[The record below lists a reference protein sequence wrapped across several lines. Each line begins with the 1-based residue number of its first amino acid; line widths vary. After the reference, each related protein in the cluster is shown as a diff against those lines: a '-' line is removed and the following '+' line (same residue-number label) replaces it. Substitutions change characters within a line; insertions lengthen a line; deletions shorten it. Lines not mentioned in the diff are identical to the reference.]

1 MSIIGVELFFVLSGF
16 VLAPQILKLETNPNK
31 FLKIFLFRRWIR
43 TIPPYIVALICAA
56 IVFGFGDEL
65 NFLKFLTYTQNII
78 ADNSITNFFPVAWS
92 LSIEEW
98 FYVYLPITIL
108 LCSKLRRTSF
118 KLNVLVICVTTIIV
132 LNTIRIFYSVDVEN
146 WGEDIRRSVVF
157 RIDSLCFGV
166 VAYLFK
172 DKIRKSYLWLLNMVT
187 IALVLYVLIDPFLL
201 SKNALAQKL
210 FFPLSSIG
218 FSTILMSL
226 TFVNSVSARTKLIG
240 NFGANISYSMYLF
253 HIFFISYT
261 ASVFSDMK
269 LALVTYIFS
278 LILFCWLFF
287 TLFEKPLLKLRPK
300 YE

>member
-1 MSIIGVELFFVLSGF
+1 
-16 VLAPQILKLETNPNK
+16 
-31 FLKIFLFRRWIR
+31 
-43 TIPPYIVALICAA
+43 
-56 IVFGFGDEL
+56 
-65 NFLKFLTYTQNII
+65 
-78 ADNSITNFFPVAWS
+78 
-92 LSIEEW
+92 
-98 FYVYLPITIL
+98 
-108 LCSKLRRTSF
+108 
-118 KLNVLVICVTTIIV
+118 
-132 LNTIRIFYSVDVEN
+132 
-146 WGEDIRRSVVF
+146 
-157 RIDSLCFGV
+157 
-166 VAYLFK
+166 
-172 DKIRKSYLWLLNMVT
+172 MVT

-278 LILFCWLFF
+278 LTLFCWLFF